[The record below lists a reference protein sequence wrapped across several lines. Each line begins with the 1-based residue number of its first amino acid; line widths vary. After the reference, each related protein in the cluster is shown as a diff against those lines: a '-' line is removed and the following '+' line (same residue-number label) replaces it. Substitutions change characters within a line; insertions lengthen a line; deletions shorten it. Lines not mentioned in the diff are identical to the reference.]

1 MKCIKHIVWGILMLG
16 AFEASAQEK
25 LLNLGIETRIDYLR
39 ESIDGVRDHESSGF
53 KGQELSLDLDGEI
66 GHGFSYAYRQRLNT
80 NHDNESFFDATDW
93 LHLTYTT
100 PNERWAFSAGKQV
113 VGIGGYEYDLAPIDC
128 YFYSEY
134 CSNIACYQLGASIT
148 HTLKNGNDSFMAQVT
163 ESPACLGEE
172 MFAYNLMWMGEH
184 DWFESIYSVNAM
196 EYIPNEYIYYIA
208 LGNRFT
214 MGPVVLELDFMN
226 RATDHQTFFFRNC
239 SVMGT
244 AKVEVCPYVQL
255 QAKVS
260 YDVNRTDNIAD
271 FCVAPGTELTRV
283 GGAVEFF
290 PIKGKRNV
298 RLHAAYCYTMGSS
311 DTELTVLQD
320 KHSRLDIGLTW
331 RMNLLSFAHPKAK

>member
-1 MKCIKHIVWGILMLG
+1 MKILKYLFFGLLG
-16 AFEASAQEK
+16 CLACQQVSAQEGP
-25 LLNLGIETRIDYLR
+25 LNLSIETRIDYQR
-39 ESIDGVRDHESSGF
+39 ESIDGVRDHDNSGF
-53 KGQELSLDLDGEI
+53 KGQDLNLMLDGDI
-66 GHGFSYAYRQRLNT
+66 GHGFSYSYRQRLNV
-80 NHDNESFFDATDW
+80 NHDDENFFDATDW

-100 PNERWAFSAGKQV
+100 PNERWAFSAGKVV
-113 VGIGGYEYDLAPIDC
+113 VGIGGYEYDIAPIDC

-148 HTLKNGNDSFMAQVT
+148 HTLKNGRDSFMAQVT
-163 ESPACLGEE
+163 ESPARVGEE
-172 MFAYNLMWMGEH
+172 MFAYNLMWVGDH
-184 DWFESIYSVNAM
+184 DWFESLYSVNAM
-196 EYIPNEYIYYIA
+196 EYMPNEYIYYIA

-255 QAKVS
+255 QAKAT

-290 PIKGKRNV
+290 PLKENRNV
-298 RLHAAYCYTMGSS
+298 RLHAAYSYTMGSS
-311 DTELTVLQD
+311 DTELTVLQN
-320 KHSRLDIGLTW
+320 KHSRFDIGLTW
-331 RMNLLSFAHPKAK
+331 RMNILPFPWKK